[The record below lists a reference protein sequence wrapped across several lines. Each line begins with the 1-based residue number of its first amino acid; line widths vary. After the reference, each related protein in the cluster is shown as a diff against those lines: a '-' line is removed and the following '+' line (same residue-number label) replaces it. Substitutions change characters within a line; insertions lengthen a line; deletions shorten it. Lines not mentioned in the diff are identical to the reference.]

1 MFDYTNQVVAIT
13 GASSGLGKQMA
24 HGFAEQGAT
33 LFLMDI
39 NERGLTET
47 VSEFKQE
54 EINCIGHTLDV
65 TDAAAIEK
73 AAQRVK
79 NEFGKVD
86 VLVNC
91 AGKAK
96 DVGVL
101 EMSTEDWRSTIE
113 CDLSSIFYMTRSFGQ
128 IIKNRGY
135 GRIINISSIYGLVG
149 NMLTGTIAYHS
160 AKGGVINFT
169 RAAAAELAKYNIT
182 VNAICQ
188 GYFETEMTRK
198 VYSEMPAQAQQNF
211 ATYVKT
217 HAPMARIGKEGEL
230 NAAACFLGS
239 KEASYVTGVI
249 LPVDGGYTCV

>member
-160 AKGGVINFT
+160 GGPSRLRLTEPRGRQVAK
-169 RAAAAELAKYNIT
+169 
-182 VNAICQ
+182 
-188 GYFETEMTRK
+188 
-198 VYSEMPAQAQQNF
+198 
-211 ATYVKT
+211 
-217 HAPMARIGKEGEL
+217 
-230 NAAACFLGS
+230 
-239 KEASYVTGVI
+239 
-249 LPVDGGYTCV
+249 